1 MTFKLTDELIE
12 SIISAMDNQESV
24 FVVDAAANQ
33 LVMADGNKYLPDDNN
48 FYALPEWK
56 SADGFE
62 MREAF
67 VNQLH
72 SPLAHDELQN
82 VLHSGRGVFKNF
94 RSVLKSYPEIDKRWH
109 FFKHRTMSARIN
121 DWYNSL
127 REIWGLE
134 KLDQLSESE
143 QNLVHDDFSFK
154 EYDPEHDKEM
164 VLLNIPASAY
174 DDENLPSEVPLEVI
188 EAICKFWRNQ
198 FENDKANL
206 KIGYVCYSLSDEF
219 SGCITA
225 SSLLDNQ
232 ENILTITSLF
242 VPEQFRGLGIGTE
255 LLNLCITKLEKLG
268 CKWVLLPNFI
278 APDLLQP
285 LLIRTGFKKISSG
298 YILQL

>member
-1 MTFKLTDELIE
+1 MTFNLTDELID
-12 SIISAMDNQESV
+12 SIISAMDNQDCV
-24 FVVDAAANQ
+24 FVVDAASNQ
-33 LVMADGNKYLPDDNN
+33 LVDGSSTLPDDNEY
-48 FYALPEWK
+48 YALPEWK

-72 SPLAHDELQN
+72 APLAHDELQN

-94 RSVLKSYPEIDKRWH
+94 RNVLKSYPEIDKRWH
-109 FFKHRTMSARIN
+109 VFKHRTMSARIN

-134 KLDQLSESE
+134 KLDQLLESE

-154 EYDPEHDKEM
+154 DYDPEHDKEII
-164 VLLNIPASAY
+164 LSNISASAY
-174 DDENLPSEVPLEVI
+174 DDEELPSEVI
-188 EAICKFWRNQ
+188 EAIYKLWRNQ
-198 FENDKANL
+198 FENDNSTHKT
-206 KIGYVCYSLSDEF
+206 GYVCYSLSDDF

-225 SSLLDNQ
+225 SSIIDNQ

-255 LLNLCITKLEKLG
+255 LINMCITKLEKLG
-268 CKWVLLPNFI
+268 CEWVLLPNFI

-298 YILQL
+298 YILQLQRGE